1 MQLKYGDRHC
11 GVLLQLTL
19 VFPLRTN
26 RAGVPCDLS
35 TDRRP
40 RVSYALRVDCL
51 TYLLLSMRFKS
62 SIPEVN
68 TFIKV
73 VASLNQL
80 GSITWMRIDDENV
93 RFTVIPEQGSQV
105 WAVLPVYSIFGD
117 DFTVQ
122 SASELNVINLEVPLG
137 PLHTALKSAQDCSA
151 ASLRLTKKDGAPLL
165 CLTINTTIQVTS
177 SGRPAGDPVGAV
189 NGSGDMVQSKETT
202 ISQDVPIR
210 VLAAASVEGIH
221 EPRCKE
227 PEVIIL
233 LPPLNQIK
241 TISERFTRIALAS
254 KKAQAQSS
262 GLQSGGASLGQNAIR
277 LELGANMHGELSVSI
292 KTDALNVQSK
302 WKGLV
307 NPELDPAVVENG
319 ETGIREHPST
329 RWRELE
335 GDEAWATVRVEGKDW
350 GRVLGVGRLG
360 GRVVACFCD
369 GHALI
374 LYVYLPKGGGDGDD
388 NEAVLTVRV
397 PDPVFD
403 LANLA

>member
-1 MQLKYGDRHC
+1 
-11 GVLLQLTL
+11 
-19 VFPLRTN
+19 
-26 RAGVPCDLS
+26 
-35 TDRRP
+35 
-40 RVSYALRVDCL
+40 
-51 TYLLLSMRFKS
+51 MRFKS

-73 VASLNQL
+73 VASLSQL

-105 WAVLPVYSIFGD
+105 WAVLPVYSIFGE
-117 DFTVQ
+117 DFMVQ

-137 PLHTALKSAQDCSA
+137 PLHTALKSAQDCTY

-165 CLTINTTIQVTS
+165 CLTINTSIQVSS
-177 SGRPAGDPVGAV
+177 SGAGAI
-189 NGSGDMVQSKETT
+189 NGSGDMVQSKDTT

-241 TISERFTRIALAS
+241 TISERFTRISLAS
-254 KKAQAQSS
+254 KKAQAQGS
-262 GLQSGGASLGQNAIR
+262 GLQAGGTGAGQSAIR
-277 LELGANMHGELSVSI
+277 LELGANMHGELSIAI
-292 KTDALNVQSK
+292 KTDALNVESK

-307 NPELDPAVVENG
+307 NPELDPTVVENG
-319 ETGIREHPST
+319 ESGIREHPST

-335 GDEAWATVRVEGKDW
+335 GDEAWAKVRVEGKDW

-369 GHALI
+369 DHALI
-374 LYVYLPKGGGDGDD
+374 LYVYLPKGGGMGDES
-388 NEAVLTVRV
+388 EAVLTVSTALRRR
-397 PDPVFD
+397 
-403 LANLA
+403 